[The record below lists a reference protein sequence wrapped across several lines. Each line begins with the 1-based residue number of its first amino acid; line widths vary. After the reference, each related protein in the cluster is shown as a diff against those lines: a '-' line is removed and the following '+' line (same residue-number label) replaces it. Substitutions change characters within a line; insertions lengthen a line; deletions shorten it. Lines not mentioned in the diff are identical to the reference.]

1 MTSSETPPTPTA
13 QSPTEASPVTR
24 ARIGQDLKLLIGT
37 TWALD
42 RRRVVTQMVLLVVS
56 GVIGG
61 FGLLLLVPIV
71 NSVAGDASSLS
82 IPVFGNLGVGSIDLW
97 VLLVGFIVVAVLQAA
112 VARATALN
120 STRLQHNVVDR
131 LRQEAFEA
139 VLTARW
145 AFVLALR
152 RSDIIQVV
160 TIGASRSG
168 MAVEQLVRG
177 SVLLVLA
184 LVTAAISIL
193 VEPVVGSL
201 AVVAV
206 VVVAVVR
213 STGIR
218 PAHRLGRMFSTRSQE
233 MQAVVTDSL
242 DSLRLVRAHD
252 ASDLWAERLADA
264 FAGTREVQIANTQR
278 MSTLSAVT
286 SVGLAVG
293 VSALVLV
300 SVAAGVEPAA
310 IVVMV
315 ILISRLNSQVTSVLT
330 MGTQLANSLPAV
342 GDIRALTEQA
352 REAVEH
358 PAAATSSRS
367 SLVVEQSG
375 PLVEFRDVSFAYGG
389 TGGGVRNLDLVIPHG
404 RITALTGP
412 SGAGKSTTADL
423 VLGLLEPDGGQVLV
437 AGEVLQREDLSW
449 WRQHVAYVPQETLL
463 LPGTLRDNLVWS
475 VNRTVTDAECDQA
488 LGQAA
493 AVFVD
498 GLPDGLN
505 TVLGERGVRLS
516 GGERQRVAI
525 ARALLRQPTLLVLD
539 EATSSLD
546 DETEVAVLDTIAGLT
561 PAVTVLVVAHRRTTL
576 DLADHVIRIEQ
587 GRRVTATGQ

>member
-1 MTSSETPPTPTA
+1 MTSSNPQPQPQPVSPPV
-13 QSPTEASPVTR
+13 SG

-71 NSVAGDASSLS
+71 NSVAGDSSSLS
-82 IPVFGNLGVGSIDLW
+82 LPVFGDLGVGSIDLW
-97 VLLVGFIVVAVLQAA
+97 VLLAGFIVVAVLQAA

-145 AFVLALR
+145 AFVLSLR

-160 TIGASRSG
+160 TSGASRSG

-177 SVLLVLA
+177 SVLLMLA
-184 LVTAAISIL
+184 LVTAAISVA

-218 PAHRLGRMFSTRSQE
+218 PAHQLGRMFSTRSQE

-252 ASDLWAERLADA
+252 ASDLWAQRLADA

-315 ILISRLNSQVTSVLT
+315 ILIGRLNSQVTSVLT

-358 PAAATSSRS
+358 PAAAGSSRS
-367 SLVVEQSG
+367 SHIVGADG

-389 TGGGVRNLDLVIPHG
+389 TGGGVRNLDLVIPPG

-423 VLGLLEPDGGQVLV
+423 VLGLLEPDAGQVMV
-437 AGEVLQREDLSW
+437 AGEALQREDLSW

-475 VNRTVTDAECDQA
+475 VNRAVADAECARA
-488 LGQAA
+488 LRQAA
-493 AVFVD
+493 AGFTD
-498 GLPDGLN
+498 GLPDGLD

-525 ARALLRQPTLLVLD
+525 ARALLRHPTLLVLD

-546 DETEVAVLDTIAGLT
+546 DETEMAVLDTIAGLT

-587 GRRVTATGQ
+587 GRRA

>member
-1 MTSSETPPTPTA
+1 VPPVSVPP
-13 QSPTEASPVTR
+13 SVLSPVTK
-24 ARIGQDLKLLIGT
+24 ARIGHDLKLLIGT

-42 RRRVVTQMVLLVVS
+42 RQRVVTQMVLLVIS

-71 NSVAGDASSLS
+71 NSVAGDSSSLS
-82 IPVFGNLGVGSIDLW
+82 IPVFGDLGVGSIDLW
-97 VLLVGFIVVAVLQAA
+97 VLLAGFIVVAVLQAA

-145 AFVLALR
+145 AFVLSLR

-168 MAVEQLVRG
+168 MAVEQVVRG

-206 VVVAVVR
+206 VAVAVVR

-218 PAHRLGRMFSTRSQE
+218 PAHQLGRMFSTRSQQ

-252 ASDLWAERLADA
+252 ASDLWARRLADA

-278 MSTLSAVT
+278 MSNLSAVT

-293 VSALVLV
+293 VSVLVLV

-330 MGTQLANSLPAV
+330 MATQLANSLPAV

-352 REAVEH
+352 RQAVER
-358 PAAATSSRS
+358 PAAAASSTRPS
-367 SLVVEQSG
+367 HITEAAG
-375 PLVEFRDVSFAYGG
+375 PLVEFRDVSFAYGD

-423 VLGLLEPDGGQVLV
+423 VLGLLEPDVGQVLV
-437 AGEVLQREDLSW
+437 AGEALQRQDLSW

-475 VNRTVTDAECDQA
+475 VNRVVTDAECARA
-488 LGQAA
+488 LRQAA

-498 GLPDGLN
+498 GLPDGLD

-525 ARALLRQPTLLVLD
+525 ARALLRHPTLLVLD

-546 DETEVAVLDTIAGLT
+546 DETEMAVLDTIAGLT

-587 GRRVTATGQ
+587 GRRA